1 MPTARAGC
9 PPVGDRRPDIASLAA
24 GLAVGLVGIL
34 VLLDD
39 SGALDLSFAVF
50 APVACAATGA
60 ILVAAGLS
68 RRE

>member
-1 MPTARAGC
+1 MR
-9 PPVGDRRPDIASLAA
+9 DRRPDLASLVA
-24 GLAVGLVGIL
+24 GLAVGVVGIL
-34 VLLDD
+34 LLLDD
-39 SGALDLSFAVF
+39 GGTLDLSFALF